1 MDSARLPGRGEG
13 MKTPNFEYVGT
24 FIKATGA
31 ARTMRF
37 VTSPDK
43 LRSGGLITVYDVE
56 KRSLRKFN
64 LTTLV
69 GRLTAFAPGAQ
80 PSFCA

>member
-1 MDSARLPGRGEG
+1 MDSTRLPGRGKG
-13 MKTPNFEYVGT
+13 MKTPNLEYVGT
-24 FIKATGA
+24 FIKASGA

-37 VTSPDK
+37 ATSPDK

-69 GRLTAFAPGAQ
+69 GRLTPSAQ

>member
-1 MDSARLPGRGEG
+1 MDSARLPGRGKG
-13 MKTPNFEYVGT
+13 MKTPNLEYVGT
-24 FIKATGA
+24 FIKASGA
-31 ARTMRF
+31 ARTM
-37 VTSPDK
+37 
-43 LRSGGLITVYDVE
+43 RSGGLITVYDVE

>member
-1 MDSARLPGRGEG
+1 MQQP
-13 MKTPNFEYVGT
+13 KTEYLGT

-37 VTSPDK
+37 ATSPDK

-64 LTTLV
+64 LAMLV
-69 GRLTAFAPGAQ
+69 GRLTALTPGAQ
-80 PSFCA
+80 PSICA

>member
-1 MDSARLPGRGEG
+1 MQQP
-13 MKTPNFEYVGT
+13 KTEYVGT
-24 FIKATGA
+24 FIKASGA

-37 VTSPDK
+37 VTSEAN
-43 LRSGGLITVYDVE
+43 LLTRGLITVYDVE

-64 LTTLV
+64 LATLV
-69 GRLTAFAPGAQ
+69 GRLTALAPGAQ